1 MQVTVDANNNHN
13 FLLLGRLFIENMH
26 YFLLALFYFSYETT
40 ILDIGSKTLSSTIA
54 QLLDKKV
61 TNIVLNANS
70 SLTLE
75 GKCGLNVFCVLNFR
89 LKDFSASPEPRE

>member
-40 ILDIGSKTLSSTIA
+40 ILDIGSKTLS
-54 QLLDKKV
+54 
-61 TNIVLNANS
+61 
-70 SLTLE
+70 
-75 GKCGLNVFCVLNFR
+75 
-89 LKDFSASPEPRE
+89 

>member
-1 MQVTVDANNNHN
+1 
-13 FLLLGRLFIENMH
+13 MH
-26 YFLLALFYFSYETT
+26 YFLLALFYFSYKTI
-40 ILDIGSKTLSSTIA
+40 ILDIGSKTLSSPIV

-75 GKCGLNVFCVLNFR
+75 GKCGLNVFCFKFPIEGFFCKPRAAGIV
-89 LKDFSASPEPRE
+89 DASYRDKYAYYLMWV